1 MIFIRNS
8 RCCIAQQ
15 SWLLQLWEF
24 ASGHFCSVSLYKR
37 CSEAQWSHTCVTPRV
52 GNLGRLSLGLEHT
65 APTGMCRTQKPVQCR
80 AGAHFHPGFHLP
92 GWHFCDLSVFRCSL
106 AVSIWL
112 PVPVTFADA
121 VSTSSFPCEEFSRQG
136 PGNSSHF
143 CVTSPT
149 SHLDFFLM
157 LQNFIMLLR
166 HCDKLQQGEGRVA
179 FREWAFLLL
188 QIADPGKYSSP
199 SMLQRRSFVSFSGSA
214 TCKVIGL
221 IRCFHQPD
229 GDNFFFLPKSL
240 QNSKPWLLIY
250 LIIWKEVLVFNEK
263 KSQCHSPQGNFHV
276 CFYDFI

>member
-37 CSEAQWSHTCVTPRV
+37 CSEAQWSHTCVIPRV
-52 GNLGRLSLGLEHT
+52 GNSGSLSLGLEHT
-65 APTGMCRTQKPVQCR
+65 APTGMCRIQKPVLCR

-92 GWHFCDLSVFRCSL
+92 GWHFCHLGAFRCSL

-121 VSTSSFPCEEFSRQG
+121 VSTSSIPCEEFSRQG

-149 SHLDFFLM
+149 SHLDFF
-157 LQNFIMLLR
+157 FSCYKILLCCWGLVTSCSR
-166 HCDKLQQGEGRVA
+166 EKGEWPSENEHFSFSKLQIQENTPVPACCKEGVL
-179 FREWAFLLL
+179 FLFLDQPL
-188 QIADPGKYSSP
+188 VKWLVWSD
-199 SMLQRRSFVSFSGSA
+199 VSISQMG
-214 TCKVIGL
+214 I
-221 IRCFHQPD
+221 I
-229 GDNFFFLPKSL
+229 FFLPKSL